1 MTYPVYHHISQPYT
15 YHTYIPVDENVGPSP
30 IYALLVLSMVFFMP
44 ANVMPVLIPAVD
56 RVWQMAD
63 PALKWGFFIIISAF
77 RIHVTYVHMVTAF
90 LLVAIVWNT
99 FVPISRAQEE
109 ENKTPSV
116 KEDKSTVGKKREIS
130 KEETKEEV
138 EISPWDDLR
147 AHPSTFLTTR
157 LNKMMPWPFPMG
169 KAARE
174 GKELWWEKG
183 THLQLGHFNR
193 ERLGKVKEEEGSE
206 KKMKP
211 KPGTEKGERE
221 REKERGKGS
230 MTTGNEKI
238 STKKEKAPGE
248 AMTAASIPRREE
260 DKRDQENAKIKESK
274 ARKQALEDRQRRKL
288 CRTKNLVTIIG
299 ISSIN
304 MTLGFLLLIF
314 YSFQIVS
321 QELSHRVP
329 HGGEE
334 LATIPSNSSS
344 SSSSFS
350 QITSNPESA
359 NEKQLMKLKT
369 VKEKEVSNEKVSSSK
384 APSVGPKEEPATSR
398 SIQKATGPNTMTKV
412 NPESGGTG
420 INVPYE
426 QAEIGMYYIFNPDGK
441 GENVENPSM
450 QIPSLGMSHPLMTTT
465 YKKYGN

>member
-44 ANVMPVLIPAVD
+44 ANVMPVLIAAVD

-77 RIHVTYVHMVTAF
+77 LVQMLGSLPGVPGIHVTYVHMVTAF
-90 LLVAIVWNT
+90 LLLICRVAIVWNT
-99 FVPISRAQEE
+99 FVPISSAQEE
-109 ENKTPSV
+109 ENNTPSV
-116 KEDKSTVGKKREIS
+116 KEDKPTAGKKREIS
-130 KEETKEEV
+130 KEETKKEV

-169 KAARE
+169 KAASE

-238 STKKEKAPGE
+238 SSKKEKAPGE
-248 AMTAASIPRREE
+248 AMTAASTPRREE

-274 ARKQALEDRQRRKL
+274 ASKQALEDKWVWLTAR
-288 CRTKNLVTIIG
+288 
-299 ISSIN
+299 
-304 MTLGFLLLIF
+304 
-314 YSFQIVS
+314 
-321 QELSHRVP
+321 
-329 HGGEE
+329 
-334 LATIPSNSSS
+334 
-344 SSSSFS
+344 
-350 QITSNPESA
+350 
-359 NEKQLMKLKT
+359 
-369 VKEKEVSNEKVSSSK
+369 
-384 APSVGPKEEPATSR
+384 
-398 SIQKATGPNTMTKV
+398 
-412 NPESGGTG
+412 
-420 INVPYE
+420 
-426 QAEIGMYYIFNPDGK
+426 
-441 GENVENPSM
+441 
-450 QIPSLGMSHPLMTTT
+450 
-465 YKKYGN
+465 